1 MGKNTKVFLHLGSL
15 HRYFLLVGVD
25 INQESSHSRRIK
37 KGKCALTL
45 RRNLTPP
52 DVNRVTFR
60 AVSAMVGTTQTPDS
74 FQGFF
79 FMRTM
84 RVNTLGFL
92 SYRFFELGGVDINQG
107 TIRRSNHVMR

>member
-1 MGKNTKVFLHLGSL
+1 MSGS
-15 HRYFLLVGVD
+15 RYK
-25 INQESSHSRRIK
+25 SRVIALSKILK
-37 KGKCALTL
+37 KGKCSLTL
-45 RRNLTPP
+45 KRHLTPP

-60 AVSAMVGTTQTPDS
+60 AVSAMGGTTQTPGLVS
-74 FQGFF
+74 GVFLCGVI
-79 FMRTM
+79 